1 MISSLNHI
9 ISKIPG
15 ISLVELSSVDFDSR
29 IDTKFV
35 LDQKQLF
42 VFLNSVFSSLVV
54 LEVSGNRVFDYENI
68 YCDTSEFE
76 FFKKHHSGFGNR
88 SKVRIR
94 KYSEKGPFFFEVKNK
109 TNKGKTVKHR
119 VALNEFRDFQNPE
132 TEKVLADRTGFKFS
146 ELSYQTE
153 IKYRRI
159 TLANTELTEK
169 LTIDFG
175 MRTSNTNNEFEFTN
189 MVIVEVKQMSYSS
202 RSPFIRAL
210 KDLKIYNTSFS
221 KYCSSVVMLNANV
234 KKNRFLPIINNIK
247 KIVNV

>member
-1 MISSLNHI
+1 MISKISHI
-9 ISKIPG
+9 ISKVPS
-15 ISLVELSSVDFDSR
+15 ISLSELSSVDFDSR
-29 IDTKFV
+29 IDTKF
-35 LDQKQLF
+35 LLGQNQLF
-42 VFLNSVFSSLVV
+42 HFLNEVSSSLVV
-54 LEVSGNRVFDYENI
+54 LEVAGNRIFDYENI

-94 KYSEKGPFFFEVKNK
+94 KYSDAGPFFFEVKNK
-109 TNKGKTVKHR
+109 TNKGKTVKYR
-119 VALNEFRDFQNPE
+119 VALKEFRNFQNPE
-132 TEKVLADRTGFKFS
+132 TEKVLASKTGFSFS

-153 IKYRRI
+153 IEYRRI
-159 TLANTELTEK
+159 TLANKELTEK
-169 LTIDFG
+169 LTIDFE
-175 MRTSNTNNEFEFTN
+175 MSTSNTTNGFEFKN
-189 MVIVEVKQMSYSS
+189 MVIVEVKQMSFSS

-221 KYCSSVVMLNANV
+221 KYCSSIAMLNTNV